1 MGNSYIDISVLEEKE
16 TFLLSLLSGLIQK
29 MLLDFREKL

>member
-16 TFLLSLLSGLIQK
+16 TFFIEPFEWVNPENVTGFS
-29 MLLDFREKL
+29 